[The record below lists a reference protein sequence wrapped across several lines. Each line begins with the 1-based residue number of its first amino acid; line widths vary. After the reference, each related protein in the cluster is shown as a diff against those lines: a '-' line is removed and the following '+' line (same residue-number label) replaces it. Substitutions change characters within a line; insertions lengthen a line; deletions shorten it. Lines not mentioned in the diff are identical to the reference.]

1 MGGLIIKVG
10 QFLSARADVLP
21 ESFTRELGSLQDI
34 VPPRPWAEVEP
45 SFAKLYGKPPGEV
58 FTNFNPEP
66 VAAASFAQVYLAQ
79 FGGRRV
85 AIKVLRPGIEEIV
98 ATDLQALRIAASWAT
113 RLTEWGRRF
122 DIMAVW
128 QDLAT
133 TTLQELDTPGE
144 ARRLVR
150 FARNFKDDPKVRVP
164 GLVRELTGGR
174 IIVMDEV
181 RGAKPDDLEALG
193 RMGVNRDRL
202 AQDLTRSYMKQ
213 WLVDGFFHADPH
225 PGNIFVHED
234 GSFTY
239 VDFGMMGEVE
249 ASDRE
254 ALQALVAGVLVQ
266 DMDQVVSALERLSF
280 LRPTSDRARLR
291 SAISLLVRNL
301 MDMPPP
307 SQAGWEPT
315 EDAEKLA
322 GEIRHFLHENTLQL
336 PIRYLFLGRAM
347 GILAGL
353 VAKLA
358 PTRPFVRLLANGAA
372 QYVNTEGGRSSTRSA
387 LDLIL
392 RRLVRLPGRM
402 LDAVDRLAEGDVGP
416 KFDLSPLTRTT
427 RAQIQTQRALTRSI
441 LALAAGLAAAIP
453 PMSPLLHGILWLVAI
468 GLGVSAFVATL

>member
-21 ESFTRELGSLQDI
+21 EAFTRELGSLQDI
-34 VPPRPWAEVEP
+34 VPPRPWGEVEP

-66 VAAASFAQVYLAQ
+66 VAAASFAQVYLAE
-79 FGGRRV
+79 FEGRRV

-98 ATDLQALRIAASWAT
+98 ATDLHALRIAASWAT

-128 QDLAT
+128 QDLAA
-133 TTLQELDTPGE
+133 TTLEELDTPGE

-150 FARNFKDDPKVRVP
+150 FARNFRDDPKVRVP

-193 RMGVNRDRL
+193 RMGVDRDRL

-239 VDFGMMGEVE
+239 VDFGMMGEVKT
-249 ASDRE
+249 SDRE

-266 DMDQVVSALERLSF
+266 DMDQVVSALEHLSF
-280 LRPTSDRARLR
+280 LRPTSDRSRLR

-307 SQAGWEPT
+307 SQSGWEPT

-372 QYVNTEGGRSSTRSA
+372 QYVNTEGGRTSTRSA

-416 KFDLSPLTRTT
+416 NFDLSPLTRIT
-427 RAQIQTQRALTRSI
+427 RTQIQTQRALTRSV
-441 LALAAGLAAAIP
+441 LAVAAGFAAAIP
-453 PMSPLLHGILWLVAI
+453 PLAPWLHVILWLVAI
-468 GLGVSAFVATL
+468 GLGVSAFIGTL